1 MKGSHREGASQ
12 LDTAAHLDRE
22 IKNGLKILWLKI
34 GVVFENLLLRCAGC
48 KPAEDVP
55 HGDAQAADARL
66 AGALAGLDCDA
77 GLGGATHGEMIP
89 RFLMQR

>member
-34 GVVFENLLLRCAGC
+34 GVVLENLFLGCAGC
-48 KPAEDVP
+48 EPAEYVP
-55 HGDAQAADARL
+55 HGDAQAADAGL
-66 AGALAGLDCDA
+66 AGALARLDGDA
-77 GLGGATHGEMIP
+77 GLGGAAHAEMIA
-89 RFLMQR
+89 RFGK